1 MENITSNGNK
11 FLEITV
17 KHGLNKCC
25 GTWVNTERAEFEV
38 QQEVKRF
45 ESKKREE
52 KGLLPF

>member
-1 MENITSNGNK
+1 MTNQK
-11 FLEITV
+11 QHKV
-17 KHGLNKCC
+17 KGRKPILSAQ
-25 GTWVNTERAEFEV
+25 ERAEFEV